1 LPAFVQAGLY
11 STNGSDLYVTAQVFV
26 GGRPLMLPAQTAYR
40 SKATR
45 WNEWLT
51 LPIKYRD
58 LPRASVIV
66 FTVWDISARAPQSNC
81 IYLMVEQPFLCF
93 FLPPCEFSAA
103 FAFRSCQPKTVCKQ
117 LRNLHVDVEFL
128 IWACFSLQAPRER
141 VPVGGSTMSIF
152 GSDGCVREGTF
163 TLKLW
168 EGVEGD
174 GKGSGTEGIQP
185 TEISRLQ
192 AIARR

>member
-1 LPAFVQAGLY
+1 MISQVCGREAVKCCRCSRSRLVPSGEQFWGVFLVSLHVALLRPFVQAGLY

-26 GGRPLMLPAQTAYR
+26 GGRPLMLPVQTAYR

-81 IYLMVEQPFLCF
+81 IYLVFGCTTVALV
-93 FLPPCEFSAA
+93 LLLSCEISGT
-103 FAFRSCQPKTVCKQ
+103 FAFRSCRRQIHVFSAMPRCF
-117 LRNLHVDVEFL
+117 LRSYHSGRADHEPDHL
-128 IWACFSLQAPRER
+128 
-141 VPVGGSTMSIF
+141 
-152 GSDGCVREGTF
+152 
-163 TLKLW
+163 
-168 EGVEGD
+168 GV
-174 GKGSGTEGIQP
+174 
-185 TEISRLQ
+185 
-192 AIARR
+192 